1 MEVNEGSIFTSRES
15 WSRSTDEPIWSS
27 LSSLRAISDDVVDI
41 VSALRGCPS
50 SSINSN
56 SPLSDRLRRR
66 LRTRWKLGVAGQD
79 GWSGEGVVE
88 SAGKALWKRG
98 GMRKEEY
105 ISENFS
111 IKFKNL
117 RLNRNKFLWH
127 EAFHIYMYLLL
138 LLLHRLQSYFLC
150 VMHRR
155 RCIVT

>member
-66 LRTRWKLGVAGQD
+66 LRTLWKLGVAGQD

-88 SAGKALWKRG
+88 SAGKALWKRR
-98 GMRKEEY
+98 GMRKE
-105 ISENFS
+105 SENFQS
-111 IKFKNL
+111 SLRSNL
-117 RLNRNKFLWH
+117 NKVFWH
-127 EAFHIYMYLLL
+127 EAFHLCIYLTAL
-138 LLLHRLQSYFLC
+138 SYTDYKVTCC
-150 VMHRR
+150 VS
-155 RCIVT
+155 T